1 MFSDSKTFINMPES
15 PISLRSKL
23 PNTGTTIFTIMSKM
37 ANDYNAINLS
47 QGFPDFEAPAKLFE
61 RVHHYMKSGCNQYA
75 PMPGVL
81 SLREA
86 IAEKAEDLYSASFNP
101 ETEITITAGATQA
114 LFSAI
119 AAVVQEGDEVIVF
132 EPAYD
137 SYVPAIKLNGG
148 IPIFMELEAPEY
160 KIDWDKVK
168 SRISHRTRLIIINT
182 PHNPTGAAL
191 NAFDMMQLEKLTSE
205 SDIMILSDEV
215 YEHILFDGYEHQSV
229 LRFPKLAER
238 SFVVF
243 SVGKTYH
250 NTGWKVGYCLAPEAM
265 MKEFRKVHQFIV
277 FTVNTPVQMAL
288 SEIIREKEHYLELN
302 TFYQEKRDTFN
313 RLIQGS
319 RFEVRPS
326 KGTYFQL
333 LGYQNITD
341 KPDTEFATELTQK
354 NGVASIP
361 ISVFYRSNVDNKML
375 RFCFA
380 KSDET
385 LERAAEK
392 LCKL

>member
-1 MFSDSKTFINMPES
+1 
-15 PISLRSKL
+15 
-23 PNTGTTIFTIMSKM
+23 
-37 ANDYNAINLS
+37 
-47 QGFPDFEAPAKLFE
+47 
-61 RVHHYMKSGCNQYA
+61 
-75 PMPGVL
+75 
-81 SLREA
+81 
-86 IAEKAEDLYSASFNP
+86 
-101 ETEITITAGATQA
+101 
-114 LFSAI
+114 
-119 AAVVQEGDEVIVF
+119 
-132 EPAYD
+132 
-137 SYVPAIKLNGG
+137 
-148 IPIFMELEAPEY
+148 
-160 KIDWDKVK
+160 
-168 SRISHRTRLIIINT
+168 
-182 PHNPTGAAL
+182 
-191 NAFDMMQLEKLTSE
+191 MMQLEKLTSE